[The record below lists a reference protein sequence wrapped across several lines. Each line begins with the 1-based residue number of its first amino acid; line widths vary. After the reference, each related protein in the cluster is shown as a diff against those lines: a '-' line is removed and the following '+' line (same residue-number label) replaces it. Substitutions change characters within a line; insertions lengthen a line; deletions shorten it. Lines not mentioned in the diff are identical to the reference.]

1 MQSMDDKHIIL
12 LRRSDALAH
21 YSPDGGMPEHEH
33 HIERK
38 GMGGRPTSLSSL
50 PTIGVSARLHQLIHS
65 QGDSALDSLPPR
77 RSLADLW

>member
-1 MQSMDDKHIIL
+1 MLNMDDKLTIL
-12 LRRSDALAH
+12 LRRSDALAR

-38 GMGGRPTSLSSL
+38 GMGGRPTSLATL

-65 QGDSALDSLPPR
+65 QGDDALNSLPPR